1 MSDPGLPEIR
11 KRLKDT
17 EATVKLRDT
26 RIGELQLERDRL
38 TETLNLREAHLRDVE
53 DKRRLLEQRINSRE
67 SRVRDLEVETGRLTG
82 QLEDLRQSR
91 PRASVGSLTAQ
102 LRAAAEAANSAV
114 AEAQAGQSVFV
125 VERIDAELRGGLDL
139 DDGVGLRQPGE
150 IGPGDSSTLR
160 IALRPATRI
169 RLVDDDEKE
178 DS

>member
-53 DKRRLLEQRINSRE
+53 DRRRLLEERINSRE

-82 QLEDLRQSR
+82 QLEDLKSKLEDLRQSR
-91 PRASVGSLTAQ
+91 PRASAGSRRRRSWPRPVKWCNRERDV
-102 LRAAAEAANSAV
+102 LRTTI
-114 AEAQAGQSVFV
+114 V
-125 VERIDAELRGGLDL
+125 V
-139 DDGVGLRQPGE
+139 
-150 IGPGDSSTLR
+150 
-160 IALRPATRI
+160 
-169 RLVDDDEKE
+169 
-178 DS
+178 